1 MENVECMQD
10 SGSCF
15 EENQCPWTRTRMN
28 GEEVT
33 VVIFAATRGQTHL
46 THSMSLKGWV
56 GWSSDF
62 LLKMKDLPSGVR
74 GLAKVTSLI
83 HEKLEC
89 VFFLGYQAL
98 VWGAGNLLVKGT
110 RSPGVHHY

>member
-1 MENVECMQD
+1 MEYVEFMQG

-15 EENQCPWTRTRMN
+15 EEDQCPWTRTRKN
-28 GEEVT
+28 GEEMIT
-33 VVIFAATRGQTHL
+33 VVILAATRGQTHL

-74 GLAKVTSLI
+74 GLAEVTSLV

-89 VFFLGYQAL
+89 VFFLG
-98 VWGAGNLLVKGT
+98 T
-110 RSPGVHHY
+110 RL